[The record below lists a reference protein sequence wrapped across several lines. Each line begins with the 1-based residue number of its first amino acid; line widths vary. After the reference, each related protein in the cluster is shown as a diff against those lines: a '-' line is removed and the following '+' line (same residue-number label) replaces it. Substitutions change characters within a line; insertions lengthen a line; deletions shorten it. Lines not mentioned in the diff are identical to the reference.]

1 MNRSRRLQ
9 ECNLGIVIEVLAGVI
24 AGLLIVAGG
33 IVMMGPNAKGLLNR
47 VGMLRRRRPALSVFQ
62 PARSREGPAPR
73 LNPKTPRGLVAASPL
88 RNRPLQPN
96 HAETAPAPRS

>member
-24 AGLLIVAGG
+24 AGLLIVAGV

-47 VGMLRRRRPALSVFQ
+47 VGMLRRRRPSLSVFQ
-62 PARSREGPAPR
+62 PARSREVPTAG
-73 LNPKTPRGLVAASPL
+73 LNPKTHRVLVAPPPPRTFPPSH
-88 RNRPLQPN
+88 N
-96 HAETAPAPRS
+96 HQNIPPALP